1 MNQPLLLRP
10 LAEADLVERTRS
22 YRRNASD
29 AIGGRFFEAALS
41 ALELIGQMPHAGS
54 PRAGELCD
62 VPGLRAQRVSRFPCS
77 WYYLVTTEHI
87 DVIRLLA
94 DTQDLPVI
102 FRQADPIDD

>member
-41 ALELIGQMPHAGS
+41 ALELIGQM